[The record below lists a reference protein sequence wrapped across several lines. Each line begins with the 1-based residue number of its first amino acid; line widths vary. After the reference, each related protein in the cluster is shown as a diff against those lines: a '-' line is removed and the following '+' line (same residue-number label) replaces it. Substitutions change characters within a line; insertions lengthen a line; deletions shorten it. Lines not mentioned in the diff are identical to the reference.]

1 MNVSLKIN
9 LEFPAAI
16 YFQDTLQLNRY
27 TVALELC
34 TATQDHEQINV
45 AMARIKAFVY
55 SELADTVF
63 INQQDAERANILE
76 VMGINVTTLP
86 EDPIDQ
92 IIGLMLYC
100 KINAVVEGR
109 MLVEALDISS
119 FVGDEVTYLYNAGD
133 PIGPFQQDG
142 WWFNADTSHNEL
154 SGIGIDQNIVHV
166 HTHNWN
172 KYNLNW
178 NDVDYSKTSKTVAFG
193 KRSDHAK

>member
-9 LEFPAAI
+9 LEFPAGI
-16 YFQDTLQLNRY
+16 YFQDTLRLNRY

-45 AMARIKAFVY
+45 AMDRIKAFVY

-63 INQQDAERANILE
+63 INQDDAERANIFE
-76 VMGINVTTLP
+76 VMGVNVTTLP

-92 IIGLMLYC
+92 IVGLMLYC
-100 KINAVVEGR
+100 KLNAVIEGR

-119 FVGDEVTYLYNAGD
+119 FIGDEVTYLYNAGD
-133 PIGPFQQDG
+133 PIGPFQQGG

-166 HTHNWN
+166 HTHNWS

-178 NDVDYSKTSKTVAFG
+178 HNADQSKTSKTVAFG